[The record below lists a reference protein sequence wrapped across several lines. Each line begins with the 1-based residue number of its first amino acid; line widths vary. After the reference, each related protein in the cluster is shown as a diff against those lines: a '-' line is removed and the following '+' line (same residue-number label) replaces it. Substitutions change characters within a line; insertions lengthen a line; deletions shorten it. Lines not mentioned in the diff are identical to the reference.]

1 MTRASNAVRK
11 DERITARLTPK
22 QKKLFRKAAA
32 IEGRSLTDF
41 VLRAAHDEAMRTIE
55 RQQLVTLS
63 ERDQKAFVSA
73 LLDPKPNKRLEAAA
87 RKYKGRIANED
98 FGA

>member
-1 MTRASNAVRK
+1 MPGTSNTTRK
-11 DERITARLTPK
+11 DERITARITPE

-55 RQQLVTLS
+55 RQKLIILS
-63 ERDQKAFVSA
+63 ERDQKALVSA
-73 LLDPKPNKRLEAAA
+73 LLDPKPNKRLEVAA

-98 FGA
+98 FGV